1 MNSCSSFDACATASV
16 LPLDVLYRTTAF
28 LLSPNQLVA
37 HASEVKSTIKP
48 CFPCKS
54 CCGSGNRGDRKAW

>member
-1 MNSCSSFDACATASV
+1 MDFSLDLNACATASV

-48 CFPCKS
+48 IADYVK
-54 CCGSGNRGDRKAW
+54 

>member
-1 MNSCSSFDACATASV
+1 MNSCSSFNACATASV

-48 CFPCKS
+48 IADYVK
-54 CCGSGNRGDRKAW
+54 